1 MKLEL
6 TLLTQGIIYGFISS
20 LNNKKLNINFNMN
33 FKEKLN
39 TKKKPIMILGTSS
52 GVGKSI
58 TVTALCRILKKLGE
72 KPVPF
77 KGQNMSNN
85 AWVDLNGGEMAY
97 SQALQAFASGISPSS
112 FMNPVLLKPNG
123 DSTSEVIHL
132 GKSKG
137 ITTAKNYY
145 ENWFDSGWDVIKES
159 IKIILEN
166 DPNQRLIIEGAGS
179 PVEMNLIHRDL
190 TNLRIAKY
198 LNADCILVAD
208 IEKGGVFAQIIGTL
222 ALMRPEERALVK
234 GIIINRFRGDISL
247 FAEGKKWIENE
258 TKIPIL
264 GILPMLDDKLP
275 PEDSLDLLDKKF
287 DRDQFDLQVGI
298 IRFPSISNF
307 SDLHPLEN
315 EVSIRL
321 KWIKKSENLHN
332 FDFIIL
338 PGSKQTIKD
347 HLFLEESGLSQKIKT
362 YAFSKGNII
371 GICGGLQMLGETL
384 EDPYCK
390 EGSNILKKNIN
401 GIGLLPLKTIF
412 NESKQTRQVTCKS
425 LWPCETNINGFEIHN
440 GKSNL
445 ISKNKDPKIKP
456 LFEDYNLGWY
466 FENNKGGS
474 TAGTYIHGIFEND
487 IWRKSYINLIR
498 NKKGLPI
505 LDNQINNYKIKRDSI
520 IENLA
525 IHFNKYINL
534 SEILS

>member
-1 MKLEL
+1 
-6 TLLTQGIIYGFISS
+6 
-20 LNNKKLNINFNMN
+20 MN

-145 ENWFDSGWDVIKES
+145 QNWFDSGWDVIKES

-166 DPNQRLIIEGAGS
+166 DSNQRLIIEGAGS

-321 KWIKKSENLHN
+321 KWIKKLENLHN

-338 PGSKQTIKD
+338 PGSKQTMKD
-347 HLFLEESGLSQKIKT
+347 HLFLEESGLSQEIKT

-390 EGSNILKKNIN
+390 EGSNIFKTNIN